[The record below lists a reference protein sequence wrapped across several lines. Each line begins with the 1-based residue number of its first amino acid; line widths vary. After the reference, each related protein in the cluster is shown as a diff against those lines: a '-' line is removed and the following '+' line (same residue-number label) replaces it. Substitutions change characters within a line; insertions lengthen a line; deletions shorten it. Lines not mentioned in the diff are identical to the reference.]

1 LLQNVTYFTDRN
13 VDNNTSAFNILKTS
27 APAMR
32 IATLDFDLS
41 EAKSICEVL
50 TTVGHDCD
58 PVASSTELLQMLHNQ
73 PYDAL
78 IVGLQRPDE
87 QQDLVKAVRKQVSAA
102 MPILVIT
109 GSTIEDDIIATLD
122 AGANDYM
129 FRPARRKDLIT
140 RVLVLL
146 RRAYPSQA
154 DAEKLE
160 IGPYIFQPRRGRLIA
175 MGKPVDV
182 TRKEFDLALLFL
194 RNLGRPL
201 SRTLIVETVWAGNPL
216 EISRTM
222 DTHVSRVRNKLGLI
236 PERGYR
242 LSPVYG
248 YGYRLDEIKP
258 SSNSGQAD
266 AESGGN

>member
-1 LLQNVTYFTDRN
+1 MKIV
-13 VDNNTSAFNILKTS
+13 I
-27 APAMR
+27 
-32 IATLDFDLS
+32 LDFDLG

-50 TTVGHDCD
+50 STVGHDCD
-58 PVASSTELLQMLHNQ
+58 PVASSTELLQRLHNQ
-73 PYDAL
+73 LYDAL
-78 IVGLQRPDE
+78 VVSLQRSE
-87 QQDLVKAVRKQVSAA
+87 EELDLIRAVRKQASST
-102 MPILVIT
+102 MPILLIT
-109 GSTIEDDIIATLD
+109 GSAIEDDIIAALD
-122 AGANDYM
+122 AGANDYL
-129 FRPARRKDLIT
+129 FRPTRRRDLIT

-160 IGPYIFQPRRGRLIA
+160 IGPYVFEPRRGRLFG

-182 TRKEFDLALLFL
+182 TRKEFELALLFL

-222 DTHVSRVRNKLGLI
+222 DTHVSRVRSKLGLI

-258 SSNSGQAD
+258 INNSGQAD
-266 AESGGN
+266 EQSEGS

>member
-1 LLQNVTYFTDRN
+1 
-13 VDNNTSAFNILKTS
+13 
-27 APAMR
+27 MR
-32 IATLDFDLS
+32 IAILDFHLS

-50 TTVGHDCD
+50 SSVGHECD
-58 PVASSTELLQMLHNQ
+58 PLTSSTDLLSLLHDQ

-78 IVGLQRPDE
+78 VIGLQHPEE
-87 QQDLVKAVRKQVSAA
+87 QQDLVRAVRKQASAA
-102 MPILVIT
+102 MPILIIT
-109 GSTIEDDIIATLD
+109 SSTSEDDIIATLD

-129 FRPARRKDLIT
+129 FRPTRRRDLIT

-146 RRAYPSQA
+146 RRAYPSQI
-154 DAEKLE
+154 DNEKLE
-160 IGPYIFQPRRGRLIA
+160 IGPYIFEPRRGRLIA

-201 SRTLIVETVWAGNPL
+201 SRALILETVWAGHSQA
-216 EISRTM
+216 ISRTM
-222 DTHVSRVRNKLGLI
+222 DTHVSRVRNKLNLI
-236 PERGYR
+236 PRYSYR

-258 SSNSGQAD
+258 T
-266 AESGGN
+266 

>member
-1 LLQNVTYFTDRN
+1 
-13 VDNNTSAFNILKTS
+13 
-27 APAMR
+27 MR
-32 IATLDFDLS
+32 IAILDFDLS
-41 EAKSICEVL
+41 EAQSICEVL
-50 TTVGHDCD
+50 STVGHDCD
-58 PVASSTELLQMLHNQ
+58 SVASSTELLQRLHNQ
-73 PYDAL
+73 PYDAVVL
-78 IVGLQRPDE
+78 GLHRPE
-87 QQDLVKAVRKQVSAA
+87 EEPDLVRAVRKQASAT
-102 MPILVIT
+102 MPILFIT
-109 GSTIEDDIIATLD
+109 GSAIEDDIIATLD
-122 AGANDYM
+122 AGANDYL
-129 FRPARRKDLIT
+129 FRPTRRKDLVT

-160 IGPYIFQPRRGRLIA
+160 MGPYVFEPRRGRLFVV
-175 MGKPVDV
+175 GKQVDV

-201 SRTLIVETVWAGNPL
+201 SRTLIVETVWAGNSL

-236 PERGYR
+236 PKRGYR

-258 SSNSGQAD
+258 TNDSGQAV
-266 AESGGN
+266 

>member
-1 LLQNVTYFTDRN
+1 
-13 VDNNTSAFNILKTS
+13 
-27 APAMR
+27 MR
-32 IATLDFDLS
+32 IAILDFDLN

-50 TTVGHDCD
+50 SNVGHECD
-58 PVASSTELLQMLHNQ
+58 PVTSTAELLQRLHHQ

-78 IVGLQRPDE
+78 VMGVQRPEDE
-87 QQDLVKAVRKQVSAA
+87 RELVKVVREQVSAA
-102 MPILVIT
+102 IPILFIT
-109 GSTIEDDIIATLD
+109 GSAIEDDIIATLD

-129 FRPARRKDLIT
+129 FRPTRRRDLIA

-160 IGPYIFQPRRGRLIA
+160 IGPYIFEPRRGRIFA

-201 SRTLIVETVWAGNPL
+201 SRTLIVDTVWSGHPL

-248 YGYRLDEIKP
+248 YGYRLDELQP
-258 SSNSGQAD
+258 NNDGGHAD
-266 AESGGN
+266 QQSEGD